1 MKALHTLQRWL
12 AALLVAAVAAQ
23 FLLAGAGAFGATSF
37 KPHTGL
43 GWAIAVV
50 SLILLLVAL
59 AGRRHVRASA
69 ILFATVVVQV
79 LLGVLGEN
87 ASAWFGAV
95 HGLNALL
102 VMGAAVNLAR
112 RTAPDRGARSAGVP
126 PSPGRHEVP
135 SA

>member
-1 MKALHTLQRWL
+1 MRTVHILQRWL

-23 FLLAGAGAFGATSF
+23 FLLAGAGAFGASSF

-50 SLILLLVAL
+50 SVILLLVAL
-59 AGRRHVRASA
+59 AGRRHIRASA
-69 ILFATVVVQV
+69 ILFAIVVVQV
-79 LLGVLGEN
+79 VLGVLGEN

-112 RTAPDRGARSAGVP
+112 RTVSARGGRPAGVP
-126 PSPGRHEVP
+126 PRPGHHEVP